1 MECYREVSRGAGFCA
16 LHWQSLLFKC
26 LSWLPH
32 PIPPCHPP
40 HSLPSPAPKAQPVRG
55 SGYCGH
61 AHFSIMSS
69 SACRK
74 RKPLV
79 QPETL
84 EHSTRDSSLSS
95 ALHFLNE
102 IPLPLSNRERWR
114 EGGREECSSSRK
126 KILFFLFFS
135 KCQRVERRSF
145 GGGEGVWSESRY
157 SEEVCLPFGHFVL
170 DLALHTG
177 AGFVLK
183 GTYF

>member
-1 MECYREVSRGAGFCA
+1 MCSVIFLAACFKFREAGRRAGFCA
-16 LHWQSLLFKC
+16 LQSSLLLKC

-32 PIPPCHPP
+32 PVPPVTPHPY
-40 HSLPSPAPKAQPVRG
+40 HSLPSPSPKAQPVRG

-79 QPETL
+79 QPETP

-102 IPLPLSNRERWR
+102 IPLPLSHRERCR
-114 EGGREECSSSRK
+114 EGGGGVRK
-126 KILFFLFFS
+126 
-135 KCQRVERRSF
+135 E
-145 GGGEGVWSESRY
+145 GGRGGV
-157 SEEVCLPFGHFVL
+157 
-170 DLALHTG
+170 
-177 AGFVLK
+177 
-183 GTYF
+183 

>member
-1 MECYREVSRGAGFCA
+1 MCSVEFLAPCCFKFRGE
-16 LHWQSLLFKC
+16 QR
-26 LSWLPH
+26 SWFLCSPVVELVVKA
-32 PIPPCHPP
+32 PELATPPRHPP
-40 HSLPSPAPKAQPVRG
+40 STLYHSLPSPSPKAQPVRG

-102 IPLPLSNRERWR
+102 IPLPLSQRAV
-114 EGGREECSSSRK
+114 EGGGGEEECSSSSRK
-126 KILFFLFFS
+126 KILFFLFFA

-145 GGGEGVWSESRY
+145 GGREGV
-157 SEEVCLPFGHFVL
+157 G
-170 DLALHTG
+170 
-177 AGFVLK
+177 
-183 GTYF
+183 